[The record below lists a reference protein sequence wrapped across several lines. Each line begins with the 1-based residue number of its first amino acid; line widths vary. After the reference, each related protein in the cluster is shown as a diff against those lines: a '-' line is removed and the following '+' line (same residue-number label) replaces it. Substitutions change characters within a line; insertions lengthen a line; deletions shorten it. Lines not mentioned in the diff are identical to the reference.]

1 MLTIAG
7 PQSRFCDGMSRRS
20 WLRIGGLGLGGLSLP
35 EILRAEATQT
45 RSVSEGSAS
54 GSRKT
59 AKGIIMVLLPG
70 GPTHLDTFDLKPD
83 APAEIRG
90 EFRPIATNVPGIDI
104 CELMPRLATMADKLA
119 LVRSL
124 IGFRD
129 DHNTHWCSTGWES
142 HPAMDSSPIVPGF
155 PAGDWPS
162 MGSVLS
168 RQFGP
173 RVPGVP
179 PCVDL
184 TPIDPDARFILRTPP
199 GQPGYL
205 GRANAGFEVN
215 AVDRRNI
222 TLGGISLQRLA
233 DRRALLAS
241 FDQFRRQVDLIK
253 MGSSTDVRS
262 SLRAVPAAVNKKG
275 SGTVVRTTLG
285 AVPATVPDPF
295 LLNADGIDEFNRQA
309 FEVLTSPRLAEAL
322 DLSREDN
329 ETRRRYGLDRSY
341 PSERQGKTLLD
352 QFLLARRVIEAGAR
366 CVTLAFCRWPF
377 GRMLK
382 GDYNWDWHKNLFDEA
397 RGALPLFDL
406 GLSALIQDLD
416 ERGLFDDIA
425 IVTWGEFGRTPKING
440 NAGRDH
446 WPNVCSALLAGGGM
460 RCGQVLGS
468 TTRWGEQ
475 PKTRPVHFRDVFAT
489 LYERLGIDVATT
501 QFTDLAG
508 RKQYLVGDHRP
519 LPELIG

>member
-1 MLTIAG
+1 MLTIPG
-7 PQSRFCDGMSRRS
+7 PQSRTCDGMSRRS
-20 WLRIGGLGLGGLSLP
+20 CLRIGGLALGGLALP
-35 EILRAEATQT
+35 EILRAEAVIAARNSANTQT
-45 RSVSEGSAS
+45 RSVSEGVPPSS
-54 GSRKT
+54 VSRKT
-59 AKGIIMVLLPG
+59 ANGIIMVLLPG

-104 CELMPRLATMADKLA
+104 CELMPRLAGIADKFTLI
-119 LVRSL
+119 RSL
-124 IGFRD
+124 VGFRD

-155 PAGDWPS
+155 PNGDWPS

-168 RQFGP
+168 RKFGP
-173 RVPGVP
+173 RVHGVP

-205 GRANAGFEVN
+205 GAAHAGFEVN

-222 TLGGISLQRLA
+222 MLSGISLQRLA

-241 FDQFRRQVDLIK
+241 FDQFRRQVDRD
-253 MGSSTDVRS
+253 G
-262 SLRAVPAAVNKKG
+262 
-275 SGTVVRTTLG
+275 
-285 AVPATVPDPF
+285 
-295 LLNADGIDEFNRQA
+295 LLEQADAIDEFNRQA

-322 DLSREDN
+322 DLSREDARV
-329 ETRRRYGLDRSY
+329 RRRYGLDRSY
-341 PSERQGKTLLD
+341 PSEREGKTLLD

-382 GDYNWDWHKNLFDEA
+382 GDYNWDWHKDLFTEA

-416 ERGLFDDIA
+416 ERGMLDDIA
-425 IVTWGEFGRTPKING
+425 IVTWGEFGRTPKINA

-446 WPNVCSALLAGGGM
+446 WPNVCSALLAGGGL
-460 RCGQVLGS
+460 RHGQVIGS

-475 PKTRPVHFRDVFAT
+475 PKTCPVHFRDVFAT
-489 LYERLGIDVATT
+489 LYDRLGIDVATT

-508 RKQYLVGDHRP
+508 RPQYLVGDHRP
-519 LPELIG
+519 LPEL